1 MIRVLS
7 IEEAYDEH
15 KNLLCCLDQNTNN
28 TLFNYLILSSYYQQ
42 LLLCGYSVQ
51 EIIEEF
57 LFPTQLLSDCEEIY
71 KIIKSLRLKDNL
83 AALTDAVC
91 CLKSIGYIAQNG
103 LLYKIE
109 DIECPMII
117 EDYALLMKKKDVNKG
132 S

>member
-83 AALTDAVC
+83 AALTDAVR
-91 CLKSIGYIAQNG
+91 CLKSIGYMAQNG

-117 EDYALLMKKKDVNKG
+117 GDYALLMKKKDVNKG